1 MVTLRDDA
9 DSGDVVKLKTS
20 VAMQIVAWIVGILI
34 TYSVISA
41 RVAVVESK
49 QNASDQ
55 RIERIE
61 NKLDRVLE
69 LMNK

>member
-1 MVTLRDDA
+1 MGLQDETD
-9 DSGDVVKLKTS
+9 DSGVVKLKTS
-20 VAMQIVAWIVGILI
+20 VAMQIVAWIVGALI
-34 TYSVISA
+34 TYSAISA

-49 QNASDQ
+49 QSASDQ